1 MANSA
6 HAAVGGVQ
14 TNATAL
20 DTEFD
25 RGLGLYDSTMIVIGA
40 MIGSGIFIVSADMAR
55 TIGSPGWLLGA
66 WVLTGLLTVVG
77 ALSYGELAAMMPRA
91 GGQYVYLREAF
102 SPLWG
107 FLYGWTLF
115 LVIQTG
121 TIAAVSVGFARY
133 FGALLPW
140 IADDHYLVP
149 PVHLSTGYALS
160 LSTTQLVALLLI
172 ALLTWT
178 NTRGL
183 EYGKIIQN
191 VFTTAKTGALIGLI
205 LVGILLGWNHAAVAE
220 NFGNLWTPRGT
231 VDIVPG
237 LSAVTAFGLF
247 IAVCVAQTGSL
258 FSADAWNNIT
268 FTAGEVKDPRRN
280 IPLSL
285 ALGTFIVI
293 GLYLLANVA
302 YLATL
307 PFDQIQH
314 APGDRVATATL
325 NAIFP
330 GLGPTIMAI
339 GIMIS
344 TFGCCNGLILAG
356 ARAYYAMAR
365 DGLFFRSSGQLND
378 AKVPSWGLVLQGVWA
393 AFLVLPR
400 TYNAASHSY
409 GNLYN
414 DLLAYVISA
423 ALIFY
428 ILTIAG
434 IFRLRQTQPDLDRP
448 YRAFGYPVVP
458 ALYIVGAATIL
469 LVLFIYQS
477 ATTWPGLV
485 IVLLG
490 VPVYFAWRP
499 RAEEDRLSSIAFS
512 IMRTVV
518 SASAKRGR
526 SATAA
531 HVASAASVAQHSVPP
546 VGRHR

>member
-1 MANSA
+1 MANPAATAPSA
-6 HAAVGGVQ
+6 K
-14 TNATAL
+14 AL
-20 DTEFD
+20 DTEFT
-25 RGLGLYDSTMIVIGA
+25 RGLGLYDSTMIVVGG
-40 MIGSGIFIVSADMAR
+40 MIGSGIFIVSADMGR
-55 TIGSPGWLLGA
+55 NIGSPGWLLAA
-66 WVLTGLLTVVG
+66 WVLTGVLTVVG

-91 GGQYVYLREAF
+91 GGQYLYLREAF

-133 FGALLPW
+133 FGALVPW
-140 IADDHYLVP
+140 ISDDRYLIP
-149 PVHLSTGYALS
+149 PIHLSTGYALS
-160 LSTTQLVALLLI
+160 LSTTQLVGILLI

-183 EYGKIIQN
+183 EYGRIIQN

-205 LVGILLGWNHAAVAE
+205 LVGVLLGWNHAAVAD
-220 NFGNLWTPRGT
+220 NFGNLWGARGT

-247 IAVCVAQTGSL
+247 VAICVSQTGSL
-258 FSADAWNNIT
+258 FSSDAWNNIT

-285 ALGTFIVI
+285 ALGTGVVI

-302 YLATL
+302 YLVTL

-314 APGDRVATATL
+314 APADRVATATL

-330 GLGPTIMAI
+330 GLGVTIMAV
-339 GIMIS
+339 GIMVS
-344 TFGCCNGLILAG
+344 TFGCANGLILSG
-356 ARAYYAMAR
+356 ARASYAMAR
-365 DGLFFRSSGQLND
+365 DRLFFKRAGMLNE
-378 AKVPSWGLVLQGVWA
+378 AKVPGWGLVLQGIWA

-400 TYNAASHSY
+400 TYDPATHAY
-409 GNLYN
+409 GNLYSN
-414 DLLAYVISA
+414 LLDYVISA

-434 IFRLRQTQPDLDRP
+434 IFRLRVTEPDAERP

-458 ALYIVGAATIL
+458 ALYMVGAATIL
-469 LVLFIYQS
+469 LVLLVYRT
-477 ATTWPGLV
+477 ATTWPGFI

-490 VPVYFAWRP
+490 VPVYFLWSRK
-499 RAEEDRLSSIAFS
+499 E
-512 IMRTVV
+512 
-518 SASAKRGR
+518 
-526 SATAA
+526 
-531 HVASAASVAQHSVPP
+531 
-546 VGRHR
+546 

>member
-1 MANSA
+1 MANSTVRSTA
-6 HAAVGGVQ
+6 DAYGGA
-14 TNATAL
+14 TATAL
-20 DTEFD
+20 DTEFH
-25 RGLGLYDSTMIVIGA
+25 RGLGLYDSTMIVVGA

-55 TIGSPGWLLGA
+55 NIGSPGWLLGA
-66 WVLTGLLTVVG
+66 WVLTGALTIVG

-133 FGALLPW
+133 FGALVPW
-140 IADDHYLVP
+140 IRDDNYVIP
-149 PVHLSTGYALS
+149 PVHVSSSYALS
-160 LSTTQLVALLLI
+160 VSTTQLIGCLMI

-191 VFTTAKTGALIGLI
+191 VFTTAKTGALAALI
-205 LVGILLGWNHAAVAE
+205 VVGVLLGWNATAVSD
-220 NFGNLWTPRGT
+220 NFGHFWAVRGA

-237 LSAVTAFGLF
+237 LTAVTAFGLF
-247 IAVCVAQTGSL
+247 VAVCVSQTGSL

-285 ALGTFIVI
+285 VLGTGIVI
-293 GLYLLANVA
+293 ALYLLANVA
-302 YLATL
+302 YLVTL
-307 PFDQIQH
+307 SFDQIQH
-314 APGDRVATATL
+314 APGDRVATAAL
-325 NAIFP
+325 NVVFP
-330 GLGPTIMAI
+330 GIGSTIMAI

-344 TFGCCNGLILAG
+344 TFGCANGLILAG

-365 DGLFFRSSGQLND
+365 DGLFFTSAGQLNT
-378 AKVPSWGLVLQGVWA
+378 ARVPAWGLVLQGIWA
-393 AFLVLPR
+393 VFLVLPR
-400 TYNAASHSY
+400 TYDAATRTY
-409 GNLYN
+409 GNVYN
-414 DLLAYVISA
+414 NLLEYVISA

-434 IFRLRQTQPDLDRP
+434 IFRLRSTRPSVERP

-458 ALYIVGAATIL
+458 ALYIVGAAAIL
-469 LVLFIYQS
+469 LVLFVYRT
-477 ATTWPGLV
+477 ATTWPGLI

-490 VPVYFAWRP
+490 VPVYFAWKP
-499 RAEEDRLSSIAFS
+499 KA
-512 IMRTVV
+512 
-518 SASAKRGR
+518 
-526 SATAA
+526 
-531 HVASAASVAQHSVPP
+531 
-546 VGRHR
+546 